1 MLQPSKN
8 TSLAQAMPRTPPAM
22 KGRGT
27 LHERACKFIQSLN
40 NGKATVRIAYWHSLL
55 GAELI
60 AAGFVVDS
68 REYACPGIADPFR
81 LPRLLRNLAAFQSVA
96 RILMI
101 QLHTHTHP
109 PECLY
114 SWSRTIA
121 PLHAAPRTNPS
132 GSRPLL
138 PRRTNATRRTPLR
151 CETAL

>member
-1 MLQPSKN
+1 MGLQPVTRHLDCPVNVAAVEKYI
-8 TSLAQAMPRTPPAM
+8 LGAGHAADAPRHD
-22 KGRGT
+22 GRGT

-101 QLHTHTHP
+101 QLHTH
-109 PECLY
+109 
-114 SWSRTIA
+114 A
-121 PLHAAPRTNPS
+121 PS
-132 GSRPLL
+132 
-138 PRRTNATRRTPLR
+138 
-151 CETAL
+151 